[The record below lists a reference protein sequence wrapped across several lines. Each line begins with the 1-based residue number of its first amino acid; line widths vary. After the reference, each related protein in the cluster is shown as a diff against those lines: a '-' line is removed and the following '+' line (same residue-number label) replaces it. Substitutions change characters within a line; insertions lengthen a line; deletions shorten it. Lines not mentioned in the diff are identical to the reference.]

1 MHAAAAASGKDIKII
16 SLIGIGHLLSHF
28 YQLALPG
35 LFPLIYRIEGIG
47 YAELGLLTTA
57 LFLTSGICQPPAGF
71 LVDKIG
77 ARPMLIAGMVL
88 ISGAVAAFSFA
99 QSFPLMLLLAAL
111 IGLGNSVFHPA
122 DFSILNG
129 SVSPGRMG
137 RAFGVHGFGG
147 YIGYAAAPVVMYFL
161 GSQIG
166 WREAMLA
173 VGLVGLVVSAVIWSQ
188 RGDLR
193 DSGIDRGI
201 RPGSFLSD
209 VDVLLRPQSIFA
221 FFFFCFT
228 AMGSIGLMS
237 FGPTALMGLLDT
249 PAALANSTI
258 SAQITGS
265 VFGVLMGGV
274 IADRV
279 RRHDMVTAIAILIS
293 IAFLLMVPAFR
304 PSNPLLVVGLFVGV
318 GLFYGGSMP
327 LRDMVVRSI
336 TPSGAAG
343 KVFGFT
349 YSGMDFGS
357 AISTAVFGLLLDAG
371 HARLMLVLVAVFMTI
386 GLFCMYG
393 ARRFAARRATAPA

>member
-1 MHAAAAASGKDIKII
+1 MDAAATATGKDIKII
-16 SLIGIGHLLSHF
+16 SLIGVGHLLSHF

-35 LFPLIYRIEGIG
+35 LFPLLYSIEGIG
-47 YAELGLLTTA
+47 FAELGLLTTA
-57 LFLTSGICQPPAGF
+57 LFMTSGFSQPPAGF
-71 LVDKIG
+71 LVDKVG
-77 ARPMLIAGMVL
+77 ARPVLIAGMVL
-88 ISGAVAAFSFA
+88 ISGSVAAFSFA
-99 QSFPLMLLLAAL
+99 QTFPLMLLLAAL
-111 IGLGNSVFHPA
+111 MGLGNSVFHPA

-129 SVSPGRMG
+129 SVSSGRMG

-161 GSQIG
+161 GSMIG
-166 WREAMLA
+166 WREALLA

-188 RGDLR
+188 RSDFR

-201 RPGSFLSD
+201 KPGSFLSD
-209 VDVLLRPQSIFA
+209 IDVLLRPQSIFA
-221 FFFFCFT
+221 FFFFAFT

-237 FGPTALMGLLDT
+237 FGPTALMGLLGT

-265 VFGVLMGGV
+265 VCGVLLGGV
-274 IADRV
+274 IADQV
-279 RRHDMVTAIAILIS
+279 RRHDLVTAIAIGIS
-293 IAFLLMVPAFR
+293 IGFLLIIPAFQ
-304 PSNPLLVVGLFVGV
+304 PSSHLLVVGLFVGF
-318 GLFYGGSMP
+318 GIFYGGSMP

-357 AISTAVFGLLLDAG
+357 ALSTAIFGLLLDAG
-371 HARLMLVLVAVFMTI
+371 HARLMFVLVAVFMAI
-386 GLFCMYG
+386 GLCSMYA
-393 ARRFAARRATAPA
+393 ARRFAARRATAAA

>member
-1 MHAAAAASGKDIKII
+1 MDAAATATGKDIKII

-47 YAELGLLTTA
+47 FAELGLLTTA
-57 LFLTSGICQPPAGF
+57 LFLASGLGQPPAGF
-71 LVDKIG
+71 LVDKVG
-77 ARPMLIAGMVL
+77 ARPVL
-88 ISGAVAAFSFA
+88 IGGMALISAAVAAVAFA
-99 QSFPLMLLLAAL
+99 HSFPVMVLLAAL

-161 GSQIG
+161 GSLIG
-166 WREAMLA
+166 WREALLA
-173 VGLVGLVVSAVIWSQ
+173 AGLVGLVVSGVIWSQ
-188 RGDLR
+188 RSDFR
-193 DSGIDRGI
+193 DSGVDRGI
-201 RPGSFLSD
+201 RSGTFLSGL
-209 VDVLLRPQSIFA
+209 DVLLRPQSIFA
-221 FFFFCFT
+221 FLFFCFT

-237 FGPTALMGLLDT
+237 FGPTALMGLLGM

-265 VFGVLMGGV
+265 VFGVLLGGV

-279 RRHDMVTAIAILIS
+279 RRHDTVTAIAIVVGM
-293 IAFLLMVPAFR
+293 AFLLIVPAFR
-304 PSNPLLVVGLFVGV
+304 PTSPLIVIALFVGV

-336 TPSGAAG
+336 TPRGAAG

-357 AISTAVFGLLLDAG
+357 AMSTAIFGLLLDAG
-371 HARLMLVLVAVFMTI
+371 QARLVLVLVAVFMAI
-386 GLFCMYG
+386 GLLCMYG
-393 ARRFAARRATAPA
+393 ARLFAGRRAIAAA

>member
-1 MHAAAAASGKDIKII
+1 
-16 SLIGIGHLLSHF
+16 
-28 YQLALPG
+28 
-35 LFPLIYRIEGIG
+35 
-47 YAELGLLTTA
+47 
-57 LFLTSGICQPPAGF
+57 
-71 LVDKIG
+71 
-77 ARPMLIAGMVL
+77 MV
-88 ISGAVAAFSFA
+88 
-99 QSFPLMLLLAAL
+99 LLAAM
-111 IGLGNSVFHPA
+111 IGLGNCVFHPA

-129 SVSPGRMG
+129 SVSPSRMG

-147 YIGYAAAPVVMYFL
+147 YIGYAAAPVVMFFL
-161 GSQIG
+161 GSLIG

-173 VGLVGLVVSAVIWSQ
+173 AGLVGLVVSGVIWSQ
-188 RGDLR
+188 RSDFR
-193 DSGIDRGI
+193 DSGVDRGI
-201 RPGSFLSD
+201 TPGTLLSD
-209 VDVLLRPQSIFA
+209 IDVLLRPQSVFA
-221 FFFFCFT
+221 FLFFCFT

-237 FGPTALMGLLDT
+237 FGPTALMGLLGT

-279 RRHDMVTAIAILIS
+279 RRHDMMTALS
-293 IAFLLMVPAFR
+293 IVIGMGFLLIVPAFR
-304 PSNPLLVVGLFVGV
+304 PSSHLLVMGLFVGV
-318 GLFYGGSMP
+318 GIFYGGSMP

-357 AISTAVFGLLLDAG
+357 AMSTAIFGLMLDAG
-371 HARLMLVLVAVFMTI
+371 EARLVLVLVAVFMTI

-393 ARRFAARRATAPA
+393 ANLFAARRATAVA